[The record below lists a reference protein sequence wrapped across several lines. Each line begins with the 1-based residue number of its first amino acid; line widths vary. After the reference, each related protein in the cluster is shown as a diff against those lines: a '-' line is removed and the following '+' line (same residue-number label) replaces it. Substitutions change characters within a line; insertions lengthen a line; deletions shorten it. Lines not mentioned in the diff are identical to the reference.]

1 MKKSIRLWLVIMTMT
16 LITACSS
23 NKNWKDSETQT
34 GLEIIEYAAGMEESD
49 FETNTGVKNET
60 FSERVYETDIIR
72 YGELSGEYS
81 FRKDMEVTRTDYAA
95 YYFETSIDVAERNAC
110 IAATDRALSCVDAVL
125 PEIEIVVLGPE
136 SYDGILVSGNRL
148 YTSAESWESVDY
160 IANILLAGY
169 GEWSNYGMAY
179 GYADYLCGKAEMGG
193 EESGA
198 DDRETVLE
206 GRESVSDGREPAEW
220 EELEFQ
226 KMDNPEGYDLTLLC
240 FDENFVSEE
249 DVEAAKNNASLFAE
263 WYLSSHTEEEF
274 LELLTASGTSEG
286 VVRAKEALKLFY
298 EEHGVECSL
307 TEIRYAYGGVSL
319 DYAAACRYARFYLN
333 KDWQEMYWEAN
344 ETISENFLH
353 QDYAEVKAFFECHA
367 EQMGKYQDLFG
378 FSHYNNDLMIIFTNR
393 LSMPSTYNGVYY
405 PDSHAIYLSA
415 VMSLMHGYIHSLMYG
430 KFDWLS
436 LWKREGTARYLEIQY
451 NAYYIVFY
459 DGLGK
464 YYGEDT
470 HVQEVFSSLGSY
482 LGRVPN
488 INIDCR
494 AIIDLSTYIWG
505 ETDPGMSYDAAASF
519 VGYLVGQ
526 YGERDVIEYICSDD
540 EYNAEWNK
548 SYEELVQDWNRY
560 IEENYSWYE
569 R

>member
-95 YYFETSIDVAERNAC
+95 YYFETSIDVVERNAC
-110 IAATDRALSCVDAVL
+110 IAATDKALSCVDAVL
-125 PEIEIVVLGPE
+125 PEIEIVVLRPE

-179 GYADYLCGKAEMGG
+179 GYADYLCGKAGMGG

-353 QDYAEVKAFFECHA
+353 QDYAEVKAF
-367 EQMGKYQDLFG
+367 
-378 FSHYNNDLMIIFTNR
+378 
-393 LSMPSTYNGVYY
+393 
-405 PDSHAIYLSA
+405 
-415 VMSLMHGYIHSLMYG
+415 
-430 KFDWLS
+430 
-436 LWKREGTARYLEIQY
+436 
-451 NAYYIVFY
+451 
-459 DGLGK
+459 
-464 YYGEDT
+464 
-470 HVQEVFSSLGSY
+470 
-482 LGRVPN
+482 
-488 INIDCR
+488 
-494 AIIDLSTYIWG
+494 
-505 ETDPGMSYDAAASF
+505 
-519 VGYLVGQ
+519 
-526 YGERDVIEYICSDD
+526 
-540 EYNAEWNK
+540 
-548 SYEELVQDWNRY
+548 
-560 IEENYSWYE
+560 
-569 R
+569 